1 MLPIRRYPPVSQGV
15 LHARRQLQY
24 GSMSSKRLVP
34 DEKNKS
40 LQVTS
45 SFEPEYAEEERRL
58 YREVLLLLNE
68 LRIPYAVS
76 GAFALQ
82 HHTGIWRDT
91 KDLDVFLTSENVGR
105 ALEGLQAAGF
115 ECKVWDPVWL
125 AKAHQGDF
133 YVDLITGMSNAV
145 IVVDDSWI
153 QRASPAVIVGVE
165 TKVLGGEELIASKLF
180 VTRRERFDGADIAHV
195 IYGTQGKLD
204 WERILALAGDNWEMV
219 FWALVLFRYIY
230 PAQTAHVPA
239 RIWDDLI
246 DRFISTVKNPDLNAR
261 FRGSLIDE
269 NQFAIDVQEWQLDN
283 ILAEYRDRRTPKLA
297 CDTAECSLP
306 DEKAS

>member
-1 MLPIRRYPPVSQGV
+1 M
-15 LHARRQLQY
+15 RQLECI
-24 GSMSSKRLVP
+24 STPSKLLVLE
-34 DEKNKS
+34 EKNKP
-40 LQVTS
+40 LPVTS

-58 YREVLLLLNE
+58 YREVLLVLNE
-68 LRIPYAVS
+68 LAVPYAVS

-91 KDLDVFLTSENVGR
+91 KDLDLFLTSQNVGR
-105 ALEGLQAAGF
+105 ALGGLQAAGF

-145 IVVDDSWI
+145 VIVEDSWI
-153 QRASPAVIVGVE
+153 ERASPAVIVGVE
-165 TKVLGGEELIASKLF
+165 TKVLAAEELIASKIF

-204 WERILALAGDNWEMV
+204 WDRILQLADDHWEMV
-219 FWALVLFRYIY
+219 FWALILFRYIY
-230 PAQTAHVPA
+230 PAQTAYVPS
-239 RIWDDLI
+239 RVWDDLVG
-246 DRFISTVKNPDLNAR
+246 RFISAIKNPDPKAR

-283 ILAEYRDRRTPKLA
+283 ILTEYRDRRTPKLVS
-297 CDTAECSLP
+297 DSVECSLP
-306 DEKAS
+306 DQKAS

>member
-1 MLPIRRYPPVSQGV
+1 M
-15 LHARRQLQY
+15 RQLECN
-24 GSMSSKRLVP
+24 STPSKRLVS
-34 DEKNKS
+34 DEKNKP
-40 LQVTS
+40 LPVTS
-45 SFEPEYAEEERRL
+45 SLEPEYAEEERRL
-58 YREVLLLLNE
+58 YREVLLMLNE
-68 LRIPYAVS
+68 LRLPYAVS

-91 KDLDVFLTSENVGR
+91 KDLDLFLTSANVSR

-145 IVVDDSWI
+145 VVVDDSWI
-153 QRASPAVIVGVE
+153 ARASPAVVVGVE
-165 TKVLGGEELIASKLF
+165 TKVLAAEELIASKIF

-204 WERILALAGDNWEMV
+204 WDRVLHLADDNWEMV

-230 PAQTAHVPA
+230 PAQTKYVPS
-239 RIWDDLI
+239 RIWDDLLG
-246 DRFISTVKNPDLNAR
+246 RFINAVKNPDPNAR

-269 NQFAIDVQEWQLDN
+269 NQFAIDIQEWQLDN
-283 ILAEYRDRRTPKLA
+283 ILAEYRARRTPKLA
-297 CDTAECSLP
+297 GDSVECSQP
-306 DEKAS
+306 DRKAS

>member
-1 MLPIRRYPPVSQGV
+1 M
-15 LHARRQLQY
+15 RQLQCNW
-24 GSMSSKRLVP
+24 MPSKPLVP
-34 DEKNKS
+34 NGNDKP
-40 LQVTS
+40 LPVTS

-91 KDLDVFLTSENVGR
+91 KDLDLFLTSENVGR
-105 ALEGLQAAGF
+105 SLEVLQAAGF
-115 ECKVWDPVWL
+115 ECKIWDPVWL

-133 YVDLITGMSNAV
+133 FVDLITGMSNAV
-145 IVVDDSWI
+145 IVVDNSWI
-153 QRASPAVIVGVE
+153 ERASAAVVVGVE
-165 TKVLGGEELIASKLF
+165 TKVLGAEELIASKLF

-204 WERILALAGDNWEMV
+204 WDRVLKVAGEHWEMV
-219 FWALVLFRYIY
+219 FWALVLYRYIY
-230 PAQTAHVPA
+230 PAQTAYVPA
-239 RIWDDLI
+239 RVWDHLI
-246 DRFISTVKNPDLNAR
+246 DRFISSVKNPDPKAR

-269 NQFAIDVQEWQLDN
+269 NQFAIDMQEWQLDN
-283 ILAEYRDRRTPKLA
+283 LLAEYRLRRTPKLA
-297 CDTAECSLP
+297 SDTVECSLP
-306 DEKAS
+306 DKKAS

>member
-1 MLPIRRYPPVSQGV
+1 MP
-15 LHARRQLQY
+15 
-24 GSMSSKRLVP
+24 SKPLVP
-34 DEKNKS
+34 NDKDTPVP
-40 LQVTS
+40 VTS
-45 SFEPEYAEEERRL
+45 SFEPEYEEEERRL
-58 YREVLLLLNE
+58 YQEVLQILND
-68 LRIPYAVS
+68 LGVPYAVS

-91 KDLDVFLTSENVGR
+91 KDLDLFLTSENVGR

-133 YVDLITGMSNAV
+133 FVDLITGMSNAV
-145 IVVDDSWI
+145 ITVDDSWI
-153 QRASPAVIVGVE
+153 ARASPAVVVGIE
-165 TKVLGGEELIASKLF
+165 TKVLGAEELIASKLF

-195 IYGTQGKLD
+195 IFGTQGKLD
-204 WERILALAGDNWEMV
+204 WDRILEIAGEHSEMV

-230 PAQTAHVPA
+230 PAQTTYVPA
-239 RIWDDLI
+239 RVWDDLI
-246 DRFISTVKNPDLNAR
+246 GRFISAVKNPDSKAR

-269 NQFAIDVQEWQLDN
+269 NQFAIDMQEWQLDN

-297 CDTAECSLP
+297 CDSVECSAP
-306 DEKAS
+306 AKKAS

>member
-1 MLPIRRYPPVSQGV
+1 M
-15 LHARRQLQY
+15 RQLECI
-24 GSMSSKRLVP
+24 STPSKLLVLE
-34 DEKNKS
+34 EKNKP
-40 LQVTS
+40 LPVTS

-58 YREVLLLLNE
+58 YREVLLVLND
-68 LRIPYAVS
+68 LAVPYAVS

-91 KDLDVFLTSENVGR
+91 KDLDLFLTSQNVGR
-105 ALEGLQAAGF
+105 ALGGLQAAGF

-145 IVVDDSWI
+145 VIVEDSWI
-153 QRASPAVIVGVE
+153 ERASPAVIVGVE
-165 TKVLGGEELIASKLF
+165 TKVLAAEELIASKIF

-204 WERILALAGDNWEMV
+204 WDRILQLADDHWEMV
-219 FWALVLFRYIY
+219 FWALILFRYIY
-230 PAQTAHVPA
+230 PPQTAYVPS
-239 RIWDDLI
+239 RVWDDLVG
-246 DRFISTVKNPDLNAR
+246 RFISAIKNPDPKAR

-283 ILAEYRDRRTPKLA
+283 ILTEYRDRRTPKLVS
-297 CDTAECSLP
+297 DSVECSLP
-306 DEKAS
+306 DQKAS

>member
-1 MLPIRRYPPVSQGV
+1 M
-15 LHARRQLQY
+15 RQLQFNL
-24 GSMSSKRLVP
+24 MSSKRLVP
-34 DEKNKS
+34 EEKNKP

-58 YREVLLLLNE
+58 YREVLLMLNE
-68 LRIPYAVS
+68 LGVPYAVS

-91 KDLDVFLTSENVGR
+91 KDLDLFLTSENMGR

-115 ECKVWDPVWL
+115 ECKVWDPVWR

-145 IVVDDSWI
+145 VIVDNSWI
-153 QRASPAVIVGVE
+153 ERASPAVVVGVE
-165 TKVLGGEELIASKLF
+165 TKVLAAEELIASKIF

-204 WERILALAGDNWEMV
+204 WDRILELAGENWEMV

-230 PAQTAHVPA
+230 PAQTNYVPS
-239 RIWDDLI
+239 RVWDHLI
-246 DRFISTVKNPDLNAR
+246 GRFIHAVKNPDPKAR

-269 NQFAIDVQEWQLDN
+269 NQFAIDVQEWQLDD
-283 ILAEYRDRRTPKLA
+283 ILSEFRARRTPKLA
-297 CDTAECSLP
+297 SDPVECSLP
-306 DEKAS
+306 NQKAS

>member
-1 MLPIRRYPPVSQGV
+1 M
-15 LHARRQLQY
+15 RQLECI
-24 GSMSSKRLVP
+24 STPSKRLVP
-34 DEKNKS
+34 EEKNKP
-40 LQVTS
+40 LPVTS

-58 YREVLLLLNE
+58 YREVLLVLNE
-68 LRIPYAVS
+68 LAVPYAVS

-91 KDLDVFLTSENVGR
+91 KDLDLFLTSQNVGR
-105 ALEGLQAAGF
+105 ALGGLQAAGF

-145 IVVDDSWI
+145 VIVEDSWI
-153 QRASPAVIVGVE
+153 ERASPAVIVGVE
-165 TKVLGGEELIASKLF
+165 TKVLAAEELIASKIF

-204 WERILALAGDNWEMV
+204 WDRILQLADDHWEMV
-219 FWALVLFRYIY
+219 FWALILFRYIY
-230 PAQTAHVPA
+230 PAQTAYVPS
-239 RIWDDLI
+239 RVWDDLVG
-246 DRFISTVKNPDLNAR
+246 RFISAIKNPDPKAR

-283 ILAEYRDRRTPKLA
+283 ILTEYRDRRTPKLVS
-297 CDTAECSLP
+297 DSVECSLP
-306 DEKAS
+306 DQKAS

>member
-1 MLPIRRYPPVSQGV
+1 M
-15 LHARRQLQY
+15 RQLECI
-24 GSMSSKRLVP
+24 STPSKLLVLE
-34 DEKNKS
+34 EKNKP
-40 LQVTS
+40 LPVTS

-58 YREVLLLLNE
+58 YREVLLVLNE
-68 LRIPYAVS
+68 LAVPYAVS

-91 KDLDVFLTSENVGR
+91 KDLDLFLTSQNVGR
-105 ALEGLQAAGF
+105 ALGGLQAAGF

-145 IVVDDSWI
+145 VIVEDSWI
-153 QRASPAVIVGVE
+153 ERASPAVIVGVE
-165 TKVLGGEELIASKLF
+165 TKVLAAEELIASKIF

-204 WERILALAGDNWEMV
+204 WDRILQLADDHWEMV
-219 FWALVLFRYIY
+219 FWALILFRYIY
-230 PAQTAHVPA
+230 PAQTAYVPS
-239 RIWDDLI
+239 RVWDDLVG
-246 DRFISTVKNPDLNAR
+246 RFISAIKNPDPKAR

-283 ILAEYRDRRTPKLA
+283 ILTEYRDRRIPKLVS
-297 CDTAECSLP
+297 DSVECSLP
-306 DEKAS
+306 DQKAS

>member
-1 MLPIRRYPPVSQGV
+1 MP
-15 LHARRQLQY
+15 
-24 GSMSSKRLVP
+24 SKRLVP
-34 DEKNKS
+34 EEKNKP
-40 LQVTS
+40 LPVTS

-58 YREVLLLLNE
+58 YREVLLMLNE
-68 LRIPYAVS
+68 LGVPYAVS

-91 KDLDVFLTSENVGR
+91 KDLDLFLTSQNVGR
-105 ALEGLQAAGF
+105 ALGGLQAAGF

-145 IVVDDSWI
+145 VIVEDSWI
-153 QRASPAVIVGVE
+153 ERASPAVVVGVE
-165 TKVLGGEELIASKLF
+165 TKVLAAEELIASKIF

-204 WERILALAGDNWEMV
+204 WDRILQLADVHWEMV
-219 FWALVLFRYIY
+219 FWALILFRYIY
-230 PAQTAHVPA
+230 PAQTAYVPS
-239 RIWDDLI
+239 RVWDDLVG
-246 DRFISTVKNPDLNAR
+246 RFINAIKNPDPKAR

-269 NQFAIDVQEWQLDN
+269 NQFAIDVQEWRLDN
-283 ILAEYRDRRTPKLA
+283 ILAEYRDRRTPKLVSESV
-297 CDTAECSLP
+297 ECSLP
-306 DEKAS
+306 DQKAS

>member
-1 MLPIRRYPPVSQGV
+1 MLE
-15 LHARRQLQY
+15 
-24 GSMSSKRLVP
+24 
-34 DEKNKS
+34 EKNKP
-40 LQVTS
+40 LPVTS

-58 YREVLLLLNE
+58 YREVLLVLNE
-68 LRIPYAVS
+68 LAVPYAVS

-91 KDLDVFLTSENVGR
+91 KDLDLFLTSQNVGR
-105 ALEGLQAAGF
+105 ALGGLQAAGF

-145 IVVDDSWI
+145 VIVEDSWI
-153 QRASPAVIVGVE
+153 ERASPAVIVGVE
-165 TKVLGGEELIASKLF
+165 TKVLAAEELIASKIF

-204 WERILALAGDNWEMV
+204 WDRILQLADDHWEMV
-219 FWALVLFRYIY
+219 FWALILFRYIY
-230 PAQTAHVPA
+230 PAQTAYVPS
-239 RIWDDLI
+239 RVWDDLVG
-246 DRFISTVKNPDLNAR
+246 RFISAIKNPDPKAR

-283 ILAEYRDRRTPKLA
+283 ILTEYRDRRTPKLVS
-297 CDTAECSLP
+297 DSVECSLP
-306 DEKAS
+306 DQKAS

>member
-1 MLPIRRYPPVSQGV
+1 MP
-15 LHARRQLQY
+15 
-24 GSMSSKRLVP
+24 SKRLVP
-34 DEKNKS
+34 EGRDKP
-40 LQVTS
+40 LPVTS

-58 YREVLLLLNE
+58 YREVLLLLND
-68 LRIPYAVS
+68 LHVPYAVS

-91 KDLDVFLTSENVGR
+91 KDLDLFLTAQNVKR
-105 ALEGLQAAGF
+105 ALAGLQAAGF

-133 YVDLITGMSNAV
+133 FVDLITGMSNAV

-153 QRASPAVIVGVE
+153 ERASPAVVVGVD
-165 TKVLGGEELIASKLF
+165 TKVLGAEELIASKLF

-195 IYGTQGKLD
+195 IYGTQGKLNWD
-204 WERILALAGDNWEMV
+204 RVLELAGENWEMV

-230 PAQTAHVPA
+230 PAQTTYVPA
-239 RIWDDLI
+239 PVWDGLV
-246 DRFISTVKNPDLNAR
+246 DRFITAIKNPDPGAR

-269 NQFAIDVQEWQLDN
+269 NQFAIDMQEWQLDN
-283 ILAEYRDRRTPKLA
+283 ILAEYRARRTPQLS
-297 CDTAECSLP
+297 CENNIECAAP
-306 DEKAS
+306 RDKAS

>member
-1 MLPIRRYPPVSQGV
+1 M
-15 LHARRQLQY
+15 RQLECI
-24 GSMSSKRLVP
+24 STPSKLLVLE
-34 DEKNKS
+34 EKNKP
-40 LQVTS
+40 LPVTS

-58 YREVLLLLNE
+58 YREVLLVLND
-68 LRIPYAVS
+68 LAVPYAVS

-91 KDLDVFLTSENVGR
+91 KDLDLFLTSQNVGR
-105 ALEGLQAAGF
+105 ALGGLQAAGF

-145 IVVDDSWI
+145 VIVEDSWI
-153 QRASPAVIVGVE
+153 ERASPAVIVGVE
-165 TKVLGGEELIASKLF
+165 TKVLAAEELIASKIF

-204 WERILALAGDNWEMV
+204 WDRILQLADDHWEMV
-219 FWALVLFRYIY
+219 FWALILFRYIY
-230 PAQTAHVPA
+230 PAQTAYVPS
-239 RIWDDLI
+239 RVWDDLVG
-246 DRFISTVKNPDLNAR
+246 RFISAIKNPDPKAR

-283 ILAEYRDRRTPKLA
+283 ILTEYRDRRTPKLVS
-297 CDTAECSLP
+297 DSVECSLP
-306 DEKAS
+306 DQKAS

>member
-1 MLPIRRYPPVSQGV
+1 M
-15 LHARRQLQY
+15 RQLECI
-24 GSMSSKRLVP
+24 STPSKLLVLE
-34 DEKNKS
+34 EKNKP
-40 LQVTS
+40 LPVTS

-58 YREVLLLLNE
+58 YREVLLVLNE
-68 LRIPYAVS
+68 LAVPYAVS

-91 KDLDVFLTSENVGR
+91 KDLDLFLTSQNVGR
-105 ALEGLQAAGF
+105 ALGGLQAAGF

-145 IVVDDSWI
+145 VIVEDSWI
-153 QRASPAVIVGVE
+153 ERASPAVIVGVE
-165 TKVLGGEELIASKLF
+165 AKVLAAEELIASKIF

-195 IYGTQGKLD
+195 IYGTQGKLNWD
-204 WERILALAGDNWEMV
+204 RILQLADDHWEMV
-219 FWALVLFRYIY
+219 FWALILFRYIY
-230 PAQTAHVPA
+230 PAQTAYVPS
-239 RIWDDLI
+239 RVWDDLVG
-246 DRFISTVKNPDLNAR
+246 RFISAIKNPDPKAR

-283 ILAEYRDRRTPKLA
+283 ILTEYRDRRTPKLVS
-297 CDTAECSLP
+297 DSVECSLP
-306 DEKAS
+306 DQKAS

>member
-1 MLPIRRYPPVSQGV
+1 MP
-15 LHARRQLQY
+15 
-24 GSMSSKRLVP
+24 SKALVP
-34 DEKNKS
+34 KENDNPV
-40 LQVTS
+40 QVTS
-45 SFEPEYAEEERRL
+45 SFEPEYAEQERRL

-68 LRIPYAVS
+68 MGVPYAVS

-91 KDLDVFLTSENVGR
+91 KDLDLFLTSETVGR
-105 ALEGLQAAGF
+105 ALQGLQAAGF
-115 ECKVWDPVWL
+115 ECKIWDPVWL

-145 IVVDDSWI
+145 ITVDDSWI
-153 QRASPAVIVGVE
+153 ARASPAVVVGVE
-165 TKVLGGEELIASKLF
+165 TKVLGAEELIASKLF

-204 WERILALAGDNWEMV
+204 WDRVLELAGEHWEMV

-230 PAQTAHVPA
+230 PAQTTYIPA

-246 DRFISTVKNPDLNAR
+246 GRFISAIKNPDPQAR

-269 NQFAIDVQEWQLDN
+269 HQFAIDIQEWRLDD
-283 ILAEYRDRRTPKLA
+283 ILAEYRARRAPKLA
-297 CDTAECSLP
+297 CDTVECSAP